1 MEVLIQ
7 DPKEMFRVLPEATQ
21 RALAPVAEEARTR
34 LSRALSRL

>member
-1 MEVLIQ
+1 PEAMS
-7 DPKEMFRVLPEATQ
+7 RVLPEATQ